1 MVYNGYNSAAET
13 VGSGIPQGTVIGPGS
28 FLTFIDDITD
38 DIDSAIYLFAD
49 DTKAYRSINQFH
61 DCNQLQS
68 DIDKLVQFAPLI
80 CTSFISTLRIFA
92 RRASGPIRVYVMSMA
107 VNFAYKH

>member
-1 MVYNGYNSAAET
+1 MDRKFSHWTHTKSGIVVYNGHNSAAET
-13 VGSGIPQGTVIGPGS
+13 VGSGIGPGS

-38 DIDSAIYLFAD
+38 DINSSIYLFAD

-68 DIDKLVQFAPLI
+68 DIDKLDSWSRNWLLH
-80 CTSFISTLRIFA
+80 FIQT
-92 RRASGPIRVYVMSMA
+92 
-107 VNFAYKH
+107 KCK